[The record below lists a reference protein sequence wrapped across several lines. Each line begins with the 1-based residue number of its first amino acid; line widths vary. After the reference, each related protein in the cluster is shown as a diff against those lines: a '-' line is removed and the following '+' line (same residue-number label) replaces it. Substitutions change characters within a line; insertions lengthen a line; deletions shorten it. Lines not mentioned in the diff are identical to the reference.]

1 MALTPKNQL
10 TRQDKR
16 AQQDNAQQEALM
28 REVDD
33 AVRQGDALRG
43 ALGLCRGLVL
53 LDVRQGLEP
62 GERGGEKKGRSSAR
76 VK

>member
-33 AVRQGDALRG
+33 AVRQGDAEEFLSKWG
-43 ALGLCRGLVL
+43 KPL
-53 LDVRQGLEP
+53 
-62 GERGGEKKGRSSAR
+62 SHS
-76 VK
+76 